1 MTEGEKILYKLGYY
15 DSDPN
20 KKAEIQDYIKEADE
34 FMLGSGVPREK
45 LTTQRA
51 HVIRSIWADGRDR
64 GDENNII
71 RKDGM
76 IVALL
81 SQLKRG

>member
-34 FMLGSGVPREK
+34 FMLDSGVPHEK
-45 LTTQRA
+45 LTTKKA
-51 HVIRSIWADGRDR
+51 YVIRSIWADGRDR